1 MHVLVVNAGSA
12 TLKFKLVRVT
22 GRELRIVAQGRE
34 ELAQGHGRAV
44 AHLLAGLPV
53 SPDAVAH
60 RCVHGGERFSALVP
74 IDEAVVQDLEEL
86 IPLDPLHGGAAL
98 AGIVAT
104 LGLGVPLVAAF
115 DTAFHRTVPNVA
127 RRYALPPFEG
137 VHRYGFH
144 GWSYLS
150 VVERYAELT
159 GKADPTLIVLHL
171 GSGASA
177 AAIRK
182 GQSVDTSMGMS
193 VLEGLVMGTRAG
205 DLDPGV
211 LLHLMRNGYNEER
224 LTELL
229 YRQSGL
235 VGIAGDSDVRALL
248 RRDDDEARLALE
260 IFCYRVRKY
269 IGAYLAVL
277 EGAAEAIVFTGGIGE
292 HSSVIR
298 QQIAEPFGWAGLTL
312 GEDGD
317 WVREQRISAD
327 GSRLHAWVIP
337 TREEE
342 MIARATA
349 LLLQGPAVLEG
360 GTT

>member
-12 TLKFKLVRVT
+12 TLKFKLVRVA
-22 GRELRIVAQGRE
+22 GRELKIVAQGRE

-44 AHLLAGLPV
+44 AHLLANLPV
-53 SPDAVAH
+53 KPDAVAH
-60 RCVHGGERFSALVP
+60 RCVHGGERFTTLVP
-74 IDEAVVQDLEEL
+74 IDEKVVRDLEEL

-115 DTAFHRTVPNVA
+115 DTAYHSTVPDVA
-127 RRYALPPFEG
+127 RRYALPPMEG

-144 GWSYLS
+144 GWSFLS
-150 VVERYAELT
+150 VVERYTELT
-159 GKADPTLIVLHL
+159 GKVDPSLIVLHL
-171 GSGASA
+171 GSGASCS
-177 AAIRK
+177 AILHGK
-182 GQSVDTSMGMS
+182 SVDTSMGMS
-193 VLEGLVMGTRAG
+193 PLEGLVMGTRPG

-211 LLHLMRNGYNEER
+211 LLHLMRNGYDEQK
-224 LTELL
+224 LADLL

-235 VGIAGDSDVRALL
+235 FGIAGDSDVRALL
-248 RRDDDEARLALE
+248 RRDDDDARLALE
-260 IFCYRVRKY
+260 MFCYRVRKY
-269 IGAYLAVL
+269 IGSYLAVL
-277 EGAAEAIVFTGGIGE
+277 EGATEAIVFTGGVGE

-298 QQIAEPFGWAGLTL
+298 RQIAGPFGWAGLFL

-317 WVREQRISAD
+317 WVREERISTD
-327 GSRLHAWVIP
+327 ESRLHAWVIP

-349 LLLQGPAVLEG
+349 VLLQGPGVLEG
-360 GTT
+360 GST

>member
-12 TLKFKLVRVT
+12 TLKFKLVRVA
-22 GRELRIVAQGRE
+22 GGELKIVAQGRV

-44 AHLLAGLPV
+44 ARLLAGLPV
-53 SPDAVAH
+53 RPDAVAH
-60 RCVHGGERFSALVP
+60 RCVHGGERFTSVVP
-74 IDEAVVQDLEEL
+74 IDESVVRDLEEL

-104 LGLGVPLVAAF
+104 FGLGVPLVAAF
-115 DTAFHRTVPNVA
+115 DTAFHSTIPDAA
-127 RRYALPPFEG
+127 RRYALPAFAG

-159 GKADPTLIVLHL
+159 GSTEPSLIVLHL

-177 AAIRK
+177 AAIREGK
-182 GQSVDTSMGMS
+182 SVDTSMGMS
-193 VLEGLVMGTRAG
+193 PLEGLVMGTRPG

-211 LLHLMRNGYNEER
+211 LLHLLHNGYDEER
-224 LTELL
+224 LAELL

-235 VGIAGDSDVRALL
+235 LGIAGDSDVRALL
-248 RRDDDEARLALE
+248 RRDDDDARLALE

-277 EGAAEAIVFTGGIGE
+277 EGAAEAIVFTGGVGE

-298 QQIAEPFGWAGLTL
+298 RQIAEPFGWAGLRL
-312 GEDGD
+312 AEDGD
-317 WVREQRISAD
+317 WVREQRISTE

-342 MIARATA
+342 MIARATVE
-349 LLLQGPAVLEG
+349 LLQGPPVAAG
-360 GTT
+360 GST

>member
-12 TLKFKLVRVT
+12 TLKFKLVRVA
-22 GRELRIVAQGRE
+22 GRELKIVAQGRE

-53 SPDAVAH
+53 RPDAVAH
-60 RCVHGGERFSALVP
+60 RCVHGGERFTSLVP
-74 IDEAVVQDLEEL
+74 VDEAVVRDLEDL

-98 AGIVAT
+98 AGIIAT
-104 LGLGVPLVAAF
+104 FGLGVPLVAAF
-115 DTAFHRTVPNVA
+115 DTAFHSSIPDFA
-127 RRYALPPFEG
+127 RRYALPNLAG

-150 VVERYAELT
+150 IVERYTELT
-159 GKADPTLIVLHL
+159 GTADPSLIVLHL

-177 AAIRK
+177 AAIRRGK
-182 GQSVDTSMGMS
+182 SVDTSMGMS
-193 VLEGLVMGTRAG
+193 PLEGLVMGTRPG

-211 LLHLMRNGYNEER
+211 LLHLLRNGYNEER
-224 LTELL
+224 LAELL

-235 VGIAGDSDVRALL
+235 LGIAGDSDVRALL
-248 RRDDDEARLALE
+248 RRDDDDARLALE
-260 IFCYRVRKY
+260 MFCYRVRKY

-277 EGAAEAIVFTGGIGE
+277 EGAEEAIVFTGGVGE
-292 HSSVIR
+292 HSSVLR
-298 QQIAEPFGWAGLTL
+298 RQIAGPFGWAGLTL

-317 WVREQRISAD
+317 WVREQRISTKA
-327 GSRLHAWVIP
+327 SRLHAWVIP

-349 LLLQGPAVLEG
+349 VLLQGPAVLEG
-360 GTT
+360 GST

>member
-12 TLKFKLVRVT
+12 TLKFKLVRVA
-22 GRELRIVAQGRE
+22 GAELTIVAQGRE
-34 ELAQGHGRAV
+34 ELAHGHGRAV
-44 AHLLAGLPV
+44 AHLLARLPV
-53 SPDAVAH
+53 RPDAVAH
-60 RCVHGGERFSALVP
+60 RCVHGGERFTSVVP
-74 IDEAVVQDLEEL
+74 VDEAVVRDLEEL

-98 AGIVAT
+98 AGIIAT

-115 DTAFHRTVPNVA
+115 DTAFHSTIPDVA
-127 RRYALPPFEG
+127 RRYALPDIAG
-137 VHRYGFH
+137 IHRYGFH

-150 VVERYAELT
+150 VVERYTELT
-159 GKADPTLIVLHL
+159 GRTDPSLVVLHL
-171 GSGASA
+171 GNGASA
-177 AAIRK
+177 AAIRH
-182 GQSVDTSMGMS
+182 GRSVDTSMGMS
-193 VLEGLVMGTRAG
+193 PLEGLVMGTRPG

-211 LLHLMRNGYNEER
+211 LLHLIRNGYTEER
-224 LTELL
+224 LAELL

-235 VGIAGDSDVRALL
+235 LGLAGDSDVRALL
-248 RRDDDEARLALE
+248 RREDDAARLALE

-277 EGAAEAIVFTGGIGE
+277 EGAAEAIVFTGGVGE

-298 QQIAEPFGWAGLTL
+298 RKIAEPFGWAGLTL
-312 GEDGD
+312 GVDGD
-317 WVREQRISAD
+317 WVREQRISSE

-349 LLLQGPAVLEG
+349 ELLQGPAAPAG
-360 GTT
+360 GST